1 MGTKDLYYIRV
12 SGIQPDCTD
21 DDIAAHFQGARCGS
35 GTVQKVTAN
44 AIDDDANS
52 TAVIVGIEG
61 LDAKACELLYYNSD
75 TFSFF

>member
-1 MGTKDLYYIRV
+1 M
-12 SGIQPDCTD
+12 
-21 DDIAAHFQGARCGS
+21 
-35 GTVQKVTAN
+35 TAN

-52 TAVIVGIEG
+52 AAVIVGIEG